1 VKSRA
6 EATVIELN
14 WYPYS
19 NWFIV
24 EIKGRFVVKNLTH
37 VRSVLDEL
45 EMKQASRVAI
55 DLSETMYLDSSALTI
70 LINFKRRITARNG
83 TLVLIKPSRNISDI
97 FSIVGFEKTI
107 PIFESM
113 EEFKKR
119 YGI

>member
-1 VKSRA
+1 M
-6 EATVIELN
+6 IELN
-14 WYPYS
+14 WYQHL

-24 EIKGRFVVKNLTH
+24 EIKGRFVVKNLTQ
-37 VRSVLDEL
+37 VRAALDEL

-70 LINFKRRITARNG
+70 LINFKKRISSRNG
-83 TLVLIKPSRNISDI
+83 TLVLIKPNKNIADI

-107 PIFESM
+107 PIVESI

-119 YGI
+119 YTI